1 MAESIVIVED
11 EPIIAE
17 DIAFTLE
24 SLGYVVKDIFDNATD
39 TLESLKLGK
48 PDLMLLDIN
57 IEGDKDGIELAK
69 IIKKDH
75 KIPFVFLTSYYDDAT
90 LDRAIPM
97 EPSGYIVKPFDK
109 KDLKVNIE
117 LAIIKS
123 QQIQKQPVG
132 EKFFVK
138 QDTELLAI
146 NQSDIHFV
154 EAYDNYCNI
163 YTASN
168 KYLISHTLKSVESKL
183 DPGRFIRVHKS
194 YLVNYDKITSISEG
208 FLYLNKHQISI
219 GKVYKQELFARLS
232 VL

>member
-1 MAESIVIVED
+1 MSESIVIVED

-17 DIAFTLE
+17 DIAMTLE
-24 SLGYVVKDIFDNATD
+24 SLGYEVIDILDNAD
-39 TLESLKLGK
+39 DAIVAVKQRK

-57 IEGDKDGIELAK
+57 IEGDRDGIELAK
-69 IIKKDH
+69 IIKKDYH
-75 KIPFVFLTSYYDDAT
+75 IPFVFLTSYYDDAT

-123 QQIQKQPVG
+123 KQQSKQPVG

-146 NQSDIHFV
+146 NQSDIFFV
-154 EAYDNYCNI
+154 EAYDNYCHI
-163 YTASN
+163 YTATS
-168 KYLISHTLKSVESKL
+168 KYLISHTLKSVEAKL
-183 DPGRFIRVHKS
+183 DPGKFVRVHKS

-208 FLYLNKHQISI
+208 FIYMNKHQISI
-219 GKVYKQELFARLS
+219 GKVYKQDLYARLS